1 MTACR
6 RKNSPPEKPEPVNY
20 VLEYADALERG
31 DIVAGRR
38 VRRWYARM
46 AERIRAGKYKRWH
59 WDIERANKPLE
70 FIALFCRRS
79 DGKHMGEPIALDL
92 WQRAFVQLLFG
103 WIDDAG
109 NRQFLEALLL
119 VARKNGKTTLLACIA
134 LYMLAGDR
142 EGSPEIYFVATKLD
156 QARLGYNSTCRMLAQ
171 SPTLR
176 KHLKKRK
183 TDIYFASVFG
193 YIMPICS
200 DSEGLDG
207 LNSHC
212 VVIDELHAIKDP
224 NLYEVLKQSTSAR
237 DQPLVVMITT
247 AGTVRESIYDE
258 IYDHARQVCDGIIE
272 DDTFLPVMYELDD
285 PAEWLREDCW
295 CKANPGLGTIK
306 GLAYLRGMVQRAQ
319 NDTARRKG
327 ILCKDF
333 NVKST
338 EADAWLP
345 FDIIDNPAPIPATIR
360 DTYAIGG
367 ADLSSTTDLTAATLI
382 VKTPDGV
389 TYAYQQYFIPEDIA
403 AKKVQE
409 DRVPYDVWRDRG
421 WVTYCPGSRV
431 DYHAVTAWFL
441 RMRDDFGLYPLAV
454 GYDPW
459 GSPYWVA
466 EMQQH
471 GFVLEA
477 VKQGAQTMS
486 GPMKLLRADLAERK
500 LIYDNAAPLK
510 WCLSNMRVK
519 MDDNDNIRPVKGQ
532 NSKQRIDGAVSL
544 IDAYVVA
551 DRHAIDYGNLMAE
564 FDMER
569 GDS

>member
-1 MTACR
+1 MKSSPVTACG
-6 RKNSPPEKPEPVNY
+6 RKTPPDKPEPVNY

-79 DGKHMGEPIALDL
+79 DGKHMGEPIILDL

-103 WIDDAG
+103 WVDDSG

-119 VARKNGKTTLLACIA
+119 VARKNGKTTLLACIS

-156 QARLGYNSTCRMLAQ
+156 QARLTYNATCRMLAQ

-183 TDIYFASVFG
+183 TDIYFGAVFG

-207 LNSHC
+207 LNAHC

-272 DDTFLPVMYELDD
+272 DDTFLPIMYELDD
-285 PAEWLREDCW
+285 PSEWMREDCW

-319 NDTARRKG
+319 NDAARRKG

-345 FDIIDNPAPIPATIR
+345 FDLIDNPEKIDPKAIS
-360 DTYAIGG
+360 DCYAIGG
-367 ADLSSTTDLTAATLI
+367 VDLSSTTDLTAATLV
-382 VKTPDGV
+382 VKKSDGR
-389 TYAYQQYFIPEDIA
+389 TYVLQQYFIPEDIA
-403 AKKVQE
+403 ARKIAE
-409 DRVPYDVWRDRG
+409 DRVPYDVWRDQG

-431 DYHAVTAWFL
+431 DYHAVTSWFV
-441 RMRDDFGLYPLAV
+441 RMRETRGLYPLCV

-459 GSPYWVA
+459 SSSYWVT
-466 EMQQH
+466 EMQTE
-471 GFVLEA
+471 GFAMEEVR
-477 VKQGAQTMS
+477 QGAQTMS
-486 GPMKLLRADLAERK
+486 APMKTMRADMEERR
-500 LIYDNAAPLK
+500 LIYDNNPVLK
-510 WCLSNMRVK
+510 WCLSNLRTK
-519 MDDNDNIRPVKGQ
+519 IDENENIRPVKGK
-532 NSKQRIDGAVSL
+532 NPKQRIDGAVSL
-544 IDAYVVA
+544 IDAYVCL
-551 DRHAIDYGNLMAE
+551 DRHLVDYGNLM
-564 FDMER
+564 D
-569 GDS
+569 